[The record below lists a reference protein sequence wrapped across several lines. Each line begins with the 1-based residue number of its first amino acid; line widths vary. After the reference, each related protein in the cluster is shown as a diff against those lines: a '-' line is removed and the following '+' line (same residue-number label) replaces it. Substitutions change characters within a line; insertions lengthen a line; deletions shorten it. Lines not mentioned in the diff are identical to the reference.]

1 MDGMDRP
8 DWREVVNDAE
18 EIRVFMS
25 LEGPEYT
32 WRTVGG
38 VARQTGLPEERV
50 WAILAK
56 YTPRLVRLST
66 VPSASGKPLVGLL
79 QNVGA

>member
-1 MDGMDRP
+1 MHVP
-8 DWREVVNDAE
+8 DWKEIVKDAE

-38 VARQTGLPEERV
+38 VARQTGLSEDRV
-50 WAILAK
+50 WEILAK
-56 YTPRLVRLST
+56 YTPRLVRLSAI
-66 VPSASGKPLVGLL
+66 PSASGKPLVGLL
-79 QNVGA
+79 QKVGA

>member
-1 MDGMDRP
+1 MDVP
-8 DWREVVNDAE
+8 DWRKVVKDAE

-25 LEGPEYT
+25 LDAPDYT

-38 VARQTGLPEERV
+38 VARQTGLSEDRV
-50 WAILAK
+50 WEILAK
-56 YTPRLVRLST
+56 YAPRLVRLST

-79 QNVGA
+79 HNVGA